1 MITKEQENIII
12 DTLRP
17 FNPSYIGLFGS
28 YARNQ
33 ETIQSDIDL
42 LIDLD
47 YPKLNLFDIGGLHWD
62 LEQKLK
68 TKVDLA
74 FKNKLKEDFKPS
86 ILKDV
91 IVLYKA

>member
-1 MITKEQENIII
+1 MLSKEQQNIII
-12 DTLRP
+12 DTLKP
-17 FNPSYIGLFGS
+17 FNPLYIGLFGS

-33 ETIQSDIDL
+33 ETSASDIDL
-42 LIDLD
+42 LIDLN

-62 LEQKLK
+62 LEQKVK

-74 FKNKLKEDFKPS
+74 FRNKLKEDFRPS

-91 IVLYKA
+91 IELYRA